1 MRASPNDRHYPKLP
15 AVIFLLGLVAVLSG
29 YLALQ
34 YIQAKMIET
43 AGNSLSLAA
52 ADIADKLDRVLFE
65 RYSDCKVMAKAT
77 ETYLR
82 NRSALTTYLD
92 TVQQSYPVYLWIA
105 ATDRTGT
112 IVAAT
117 DPASIGQDRS
127 QQDWFLAV
135 RDGNPLHVRDVAMS
149 ADGGNVPAVAFTA
162 PILTLQEQFLGV
174 VTSRVGL
181 PVLED
186 AVVRTIRAF
195 RAREEFFGHLEY
207 QLLTESGDVFVDSLK
222 EQAGPINLKQLGLP
236 SAQLFSSGKPGY
248 ITEQHFRRHVP
259 VLTGYAQTEGYGRF
273 SGLNWGVLVRLD
285 LRDVLAPIRR
295 VQWILGGVAAAV
307 LFPLMGFLLWS
318 SVRLRRE
325 WSSART
331 QRARAEEAE
340 QKLRDI
346 VEHSTNLF
354 YAHAGDHVMT
364 YLSPQA
370 RAYVGCDPA
379 DVPVA
384 WTEFLTDNPVNRKG
398 VELTRRAIETGR
410 PQPPYELELKA
421 KDGRI
426 LWVAVHEAPV
436 VRDGKTVAVVGS
448 LTDITERKRA
458 EVALQKSEARLQAI
472 LDFSP
477 AMIFLKDSEGR
488 YLHVNRRFER
498 VFHVVNDDI
507 VGKTDA
513 DVFPPPQAAAFH
525 ANDCKVLETGRP
537 LEFEEVALHDD
548 GPHTSIVCKFPLR
561 DAIGTPYAIG
571 GIVTDITERKR
582 AEELRGQLLDKVI
595 MAQEEERRRIA
606 RELHDETEQALAS
619 LLIGL
624 RAMEEAPTLEE
635 ARRRVSELRRV
646 AAQSLDELQ
655 RLVLG
660 LRPSLLDEL
669 GLAAALHRLC
679 TEFAHAHG
687 IRVELHVGSLDG
699 RRLPSSTE
707 TALYRIAQE
716 ALANT
721 AKHAGA
727 TAASVLVQLTASSA
741 RMVVEDNGCG
751 FDLKAARLAAV
762 PTGCLGL
769 YGMQERTAIL
779 TGTFTIESAVGR
791 GTTIYVEIPLLS
803 GALP

>member
-1 MRASPNDRHYPKLP
+1 MNVSWSPVSREPSEGVREAASIPENMTLPRPTNGGPALPKGRYYPKLP
-15 AVIFLLGLVAVLSG
+15 ALVFLLGFVAVLSG
-29 YLALQ
+29 FLALQ

-43 AGNSLSLAA
+43 AGHSLSLAA

-65 RYSDCKVMAKAT
+65 RYADSKVMAKAT
-77 ETYLR
+77 EMYLR
-82 NRSALTTYLD
+82 NPSALVTYLD

-112 IVAAT
+112 IIAST
-117 DPASIGQDRS
+117 DPASTGQDRS

-135 RDGNPLHVRDVAMS
+135 RDGNPLHVRDVAVS

-162 PILTLQEQFLGV
+162 PIITLEERFLGV
-174 VTSRVGL
+174 VTSRIGL

-236 SAQLFSSGKPGY
+236 SAQLFPSGKPGY
-248 ITEQHFRRHVP
+248 ITERHLRRQVP

-273 SGLNWGVLVRLD
+273 GGLNWGVLVRLD

-295 VQWILGGVAAAV
+295 VQWILGAVAAAV

-325 WSSART
+325 WSDAQS

-354 YAHAGDHVMT
+354 YAHAGDLVMT

-370 RAYVGCDPA
+370 KAYVGCDPA

-398 VELTRRAIETGR
+398 LALTRQAIETGR
-410 PQPPYELELKA
+410 PQSPYEMELKA
-421 KDGRI
+421 KDGRT

-436 VRDGKTVAVVGS
+436 VRDGKTIAVVGS

-458 EVALQKSEARLQAI
+458 EAI
-472 LDFSP
+472 
-477 AMIFLKDSEGR
+477 
-488 YLHVNRRFER
+488 
-498 VFHVVNDDI
+498 
-507 VGKTDA
+507 
-513 DVFPPPQAAAFH
+513 
-525 ANDCKVLETGRP
+525 
-537 LEFEEVALHDD
+537 
-548 GPHTSIVCKFPLR
+548 R
-561 DAIGTPYAIG
+561 D
-571 GIVTDITERKR
+571 
-582 AEELRGQLLDKVI
+582 QLLDKVI
-595 MAQEEERRRIA
+595 VAQEEERQRIA

-624 RAMEEAPTLEE
+624 RGMEEAPTIED
-635 ARRRVSELRRV
+635 ARRHVGDLRRV

-669 GLAAALHRLC
+669 GLAAALQRLC
-679 TEFAHAHG
+679 TEFAHTQG
-687 IRVELHVGSLDG
+687 IRVELHVGSLSDH
-699 RRLPSSTE
+699 RLPSSME
-707 TALYRIAQE
+707 TALYRIVQE
-716 ALANT
+716 ALTNMV
-721 AKHAGA
+721 KHAAA
-727 TAASVLVQLTASSA
+727 TAASVLFQLTASSV
-741 RMVVEDNGCG
+741 RMVVEDNGRG
-751 FDLKAARLAAV
+751 FDPESVRQAAGRR
-762 PTGCLGL
+762 GGLGL

-779 TGTFTIESAVGR
+779 GGTFTIESAVGR
-791 GTTIYVEIPLLS
+791 GTTIYVEIPLPS